1 MYGMYNSYGTYNIDL
16 TNFLLIALI
25 IIIPLIAESKI
36 KSSYSKWS
44 KIDNGMKITGK
55 DAARMILDRNGLQNI
70 SIYRIGGS
78 LTDHYDPKGK
88 LINLSDNIY
97 NDTSIAS
104 VAVAAHECGHAI
116 QDKTNYAF
124 LRFRTSMVPLV
135 NLSSRIAT
143 IFLIIG
149 LAAQLLG
156 VLYIGI
162 GLLLV
167 GLLFQLVT
175 LPVEFDASRRAKIEL
190 QKCGLID
197 DKNVKGTSKVLKA
210 AAYTYVAGFISMA
223 LQILRLVLL
232 TRNRK

>member
-55 DAARMILDRNGLQNI
+55 DAARMILDRNGLQNV

-116 QDKTNYAF
+116 QDKANYAF
-124 LRFRTSMVPLV
+124 LRFRTSMVPL
-135 NLSSRIAT
+135 
-143 IFLIIG
+143 
-149 LAAQLLG
+149 QLLG

>member
-1 MYGMYNSYGTYNIDL
+1 
-16 TNFLLIALI
+16 
-25 IIIPLIAESKI
+25 
-36 KSSYSKWS
+36 
-44 KIDNGMKITGK
+44 
-55 DAARMILDRNGLQNI
+55 
-70 SIYRIGGS
+70 
-78 LTDHYDPKGK
+78 
-88 LINLSDNIY
+88 
-97 NDTSIAS
+97 
-104 VAVAAHECGHAI
+104 
-116 QDKTNYAF
+116 
-124 LRFRTSMVPLV
+124 MVPLV

-210 AAYTYVAGFISMA
+210 AAYTYVAGFISMG